1 MAEMKKQ
8 YFFKEY
14 PIYGDFDIK
23 STKLVPTVEVDFDE
37 IEKGLPTGSRI
48 RHATVQTVIVGE
60 KFVVYGEYS
69 TQEAAMK
76 QAVATESIDID
87 DVLGDAD
94 TLPSVN

>member
-1 MAEMKKQ
+1 MAYMKKQ

-37 IEKGLPTGSRI
+37 IEKGLPTGSKI

-60 KFVVYGEYS
+60 KFIIFGEYS
-69 TQEAAMK
+69 TLEAAMK
-76 QAVATESIDID
+76 ETVATESIDID
-87 DVLGDAD
+87 DVLGDAG